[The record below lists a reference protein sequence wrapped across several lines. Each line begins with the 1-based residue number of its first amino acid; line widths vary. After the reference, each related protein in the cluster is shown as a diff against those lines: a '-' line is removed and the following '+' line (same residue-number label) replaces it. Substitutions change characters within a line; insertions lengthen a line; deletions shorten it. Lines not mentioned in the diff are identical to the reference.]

1 MLDKNKGGGR
11 GGGCRTENISRN
23 KEIQFLF
30 LFPRK
35 HVAKKEGGFHTE
47 FTIPT

>member
-1 MLDKNKGGGR
+1 MLDKNKGGE
-11 GGGCRTENISRN
+11 GGCRTENISRN

-35 HVAKKEGGFHTE
+35 HVAKNEGGFHTE